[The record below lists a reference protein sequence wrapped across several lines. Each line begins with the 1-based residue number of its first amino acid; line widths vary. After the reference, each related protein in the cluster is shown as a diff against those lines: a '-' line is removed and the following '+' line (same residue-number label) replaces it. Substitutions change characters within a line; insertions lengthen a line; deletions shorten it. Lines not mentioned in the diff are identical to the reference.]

1 MAFSYIFEVRTA
13 AVKVALSAL
22 GIAALVGAA
31 ALRPAS
37 HASTADLRLSND
49 DRAGARTPVL
59 VELFTSEGCSSCPP
73 ADALLEKLDQQQP
86 VAGTEVIALEE
97 HVTYW
102 DQQGWVDPFSG
113 VEWTERQQ
121 DYAAAR
127 HDHGIYTPQMVV
139 NGQAE
144 FVGSREREA
153 FQAITAA
160 AAQAHAEVTIISV
173 ATNKQSEGQF
183 KVSVGKLTDPNNP
196 GQADVYMAITETGL
210 HSSVKAGENSGVDVH
225 HSAVVRILKKIS
237 SADPA
242 KDPTFSGE
250 PSVKLDKNWKR
261 ENLRA
266 VVFVQ
271 EKRSHHVLGAA
282 EARIQ
287 P

>member
-1 MAFSYIFEVRTA
+1 M
-13 AVKVALSAL
+13 KVALAVL
-22 GIAALVGAA
+22 GFAGLVGAA

-37 HASTADLRLSND
+37 HVSAWELRSTSD
-49 DRAGARTPVL
+49 DRAAARTPVL

-86 VAGTEVIALEE
+86 VGGAEVIALEE

-113 VEWTERQQ
+113 AQWTERQE

-153 FQAITAA
+153 RQAIAAA
-160 AAQAHAEVTIISV
+160 AAQARAEVIISSV
-173 ATNKQSEGQF
+173 ASNKSSEGQF
-183 KVSVGKLTDPNNP
+183 KVSVAKLLAPSNA
-196 GQADVYMAITETGL
+196 GQAEVYLAITETGL

-225 HSAVVRILKKIS
+225 HSAVVRTLKKIG
-237 SADPA
+237 SADPS
-242 KDPTFSGE
+242 KDPAFSAE
-250 PSVKLDKNWKR
+250 PSVKLEKNWKR

-271 EKRSHHVLGAA
+271 EKRTHHILGAA
-282 EARIQ
+282 ESRIV